1 MKINSRDSIN
11 HVEPH
16 LHGVPGVV
24 PAGLWEAG
32 HAVVAVSEDLYTE
45 TLVVLRSVN

>member
-1 MKINSRDSIN
+1 MKINSRDRIN

-16 LHGVPGVV
+16 LHGIPGVV
-24 PAGLWEAG
+24 PAGLGQPG

-45 TLVVLRSVN
+45 TFVVLRSVN

>member
-1 MKINSRDSIN
+1 MKINSRDGIN

-45 TLVVLRSVN
+45 TFVVLRSVN